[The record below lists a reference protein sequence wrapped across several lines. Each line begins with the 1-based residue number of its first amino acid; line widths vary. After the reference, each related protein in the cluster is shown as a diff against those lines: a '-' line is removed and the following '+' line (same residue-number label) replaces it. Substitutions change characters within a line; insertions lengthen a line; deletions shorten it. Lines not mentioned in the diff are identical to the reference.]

1 MTSRFGYIFSGGF
14 RKMTRALLEGMSFGS
29 RTMLSLSLSLFGG
42 FSVTRVTKRMR
53 LPDVSGYIIA
63 GILMGPYF
71 LDLIPSAFIAGTDFI
86 SDIALSFI
94 AFRVGQFF
102 LADTL
107 KSSGK
112 SMVIVTLWE
121 SVLAAALVALM
132 MKFFFKAS
140 TPLALITGA
149 IASATAPASTMMTI
163 RQYDAKGPFVDLL
176 LQVIA
181 LDDVVALLLLSLASA
196 AAQGMENGSASM
208 SGFIAPVLLNIAA
221 VAAGFGLG
229 WGYCIIMKNRSR
241 DNRLILTVALLLAV
255 TGVCSMLDIS
265 PLLCCMALGAAII
278 NKSGDSGL
286 FAQVDGFSP
295 PILACFFI
303 FSGMRMDISA
313 LKTVGIMGVSYF
325 IMRIVGK
332 YLGAYAGCALAHTDT
347 KTRRYFGMA
356 LVPQAGVSIGL
367 AFLGMRILPP
377 QVGSDLCTIILTSSV
392 LYELIGPACAKGAL
406 MLSGVINKS

>member
-1 MTSRFGYIFSGGF
+1 
-14 RKMTRALLEGMSFGS
+14 MTRALLEGMSFGS
-29 RTMLSLSLSLFGG
+29 QTMLSLALSLFGG

-71 LDLIPSAFIAGTDFI
+71 LDLIPAGFISGTDFI

-107 KSSGK
+107 KSSGRA
-112 SMVIVTLWE
+112 MVIVTLWE
-121 SVLAAALVALM
+121 SIMAAVLVTAM
-132 MKFFFKAS
+132 MKLVFRTS
-140 TPLALITGA
+140 TSLALITGA

-181 LDDVVALLLLSLASA
+181 LDDVVALLLFSLASA
-196 AAQGMENGSASM
+196 AARGMENGRASVW
-208 SGFIAPVLLNIAA
+208 GFAAPVVLNIAA
-221 VAAGFGLG
+221 VAVGFGLG
-229 WGYCIIMKNRSR
+229 WGHCMIMKNRSR

-255 TGVCSMLDIS
+255 TGICSMLNIS

-286 FAQVDGFSP
+286 FAQIDGFSP

-313 LKTVGIMGVSYF
+313 LRTVGIMGISYF
-325 IMRIVGK
+325 LVRIVGK
-332 YLGAYAGCALAHTDT
+332 YVGAYVGCAAAHTERA
-347 KTRRYFGMA
+347 TRRYLGMA

-367 AFLGMRILPP
+367 AFLGMRILP
-377 QVGSDLCTIILTSSV
+377 QEVGSSLCTIILTSSV

-406 MLSGVINKS
+406 RLGGVIKKS